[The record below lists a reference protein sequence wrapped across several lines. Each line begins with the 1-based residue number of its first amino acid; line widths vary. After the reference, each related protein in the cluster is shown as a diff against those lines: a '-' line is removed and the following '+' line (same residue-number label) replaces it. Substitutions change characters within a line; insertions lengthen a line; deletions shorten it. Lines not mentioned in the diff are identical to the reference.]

1 MSTRSTIQFHY
12 RNLKATIYKHFDGY
26 PTNMIPLLQEF
37 LAWNK
42 DRNTNPGYAAANFC
56 FWAKFKELEESARE
70 SITEKENPDPREV
83 GRAIFTKFICAEHCL
98 TGFGVTNNDHNDEE
112 WFYRIDAEKEI
123 IHVTTGSRDRK
134 FRVGF
139 TAKKSKKQLEKLEN
153 SED

>member
-12 RNLKATIYKHFDGY
+12 GNSKATIYKHFDGY

-42 DRNTNPGYAAANFC
+42 DRNEDPGYAAANFC
-56 FWAKFKELEESARE
+56 FWAKFKDLIEQAERSINNTAEETLSLFRLG
-70 SITEKENPDPREV
+70 DD
-83 GRAIFTKFICAEHCL
+83 CL
-98 TGFGVTNNDHNDEE
+98 TGYGVTNNDHNDEE

-139 TAKKSKKQLEKLEN
+139 TAKKSLKQLKKMEE
-153 SED
+153 

>member
-12 RNLKATIYKHFDGY
+12 GNSKATIYKHFDGY

-42 DRNTNPGYAAANFC
+42 DRNDDPGYAAANFC
-56 FWAKFKELEESARE
+56 FWAKFKELEEESKNAQNIPLAVKTGFDSARH
-70 SITEKENPDPREV
+70 R
-83 GRAIFTKFICAEHCL
+83 L
-98 TGFGVTNNDHNDEE
+98 TGYGVTNNDHNDEE

-139 TAKKSKKQLEKLEN
+139 TAKKSLKQLKKMEE
-153 SED
+153 